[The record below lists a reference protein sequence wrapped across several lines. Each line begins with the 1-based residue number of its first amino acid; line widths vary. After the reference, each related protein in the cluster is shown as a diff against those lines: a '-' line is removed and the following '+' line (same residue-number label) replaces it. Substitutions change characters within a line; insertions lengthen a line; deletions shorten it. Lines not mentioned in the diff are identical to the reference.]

1 MLMSNMVKW
10 SMNSVDFSHHGSRW
24 TRWNSAMSFRDAA
37 VHHLSMPEAQDGHHM
52 VTVCDCDDCDHCDD
66 YHVLFID
73 YSSILNQLLS
83 IQWCFWFTIG
93 EQLIHR
99 WTNGCGVH
107 RGDLIRMSVFCQFG
121 KVVASVARLW
131 VGRSSITT
139 CPKDGHEKGTL
150 AFSFI
155 FWVLCDSSTCTPI
168 TNDDIINE
176 TDSIKDTINE
186 TDSTHHSSALF
197 QSNRP
202 QSTRSHD
209 KGNPRTA
216 FGRCRGYF
224 MIFWMAMWL
233 NPILTELGSGLYS
246 IW

>member
-1 MLMSNMVKW
+1 MLISNMVKW

-37 VHHLSMPEAQDGHHM
+37 VHHLSMPEAQDGHHV
-52 VTVCDCDDCDHCDD
+52 VTVMTVIIVMIIMY
-66 YHVLFID
+66 YHVLYRLFID

-107 RGDLIRMSVFCQFG
+107 HGDLIWMSVFCQFG

-150 AFSFI
+150 AVVYSEYCVILPLVLQLLMMI
-155 FWVLCDSSTCTPI
+155 F
-168 TNDDIINE
+168 N
-176 TDSIKDTINE
+176 DTINE
-186 TDSTHHSSALF
+186 SDSTHHSSALF

-224 MIFWMAMWL
+224 MIFWMAMWV